1 MLRVRSVLVQTVKPP
16 KAHQVS
22 PLEQLGGTRLNKLW
36 LISSRR
42 RFLGTDRTWE
52 LFGNSGIDWE
62 AEVRGLGE
70 GAEIAVAG
78 DEGNACVHT
87 VLCNQGISEAS
98 PATLREDFCA

>member
-1 MLRVRSVLVQTVKPP
+1 MFTLMSVLVQTVKPP

-22 PLEQLGGTRLNKLW
+22 PLGQLGGTRLNKFW

-42 RFLGTDRTWE
+42 RLLGTDRTWE
-52 LFGNSGIDWE
+52 LSGYSGTDWE
-62 AEVRGLGE
+62 TEARGLGE
-70 GAEIAVAG
+70 GAEVAVAG

-98 PATLREDFCA
+98 PATFREDFCA